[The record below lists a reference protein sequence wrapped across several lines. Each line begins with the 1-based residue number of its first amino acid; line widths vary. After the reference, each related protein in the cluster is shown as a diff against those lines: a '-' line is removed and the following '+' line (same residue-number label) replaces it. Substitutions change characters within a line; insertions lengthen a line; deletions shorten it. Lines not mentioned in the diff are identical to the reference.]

1 MCLNHMSTKA
11 KLLLLYEGG
20 YFVSLR
26 CKDTSFSPF
35 KSHHCKVKSI
45 YRGFLQVNEGFK
57 PLNFLETLPN
67 CHTFASAAA
76 KTISRLKYFGI
87 VFLVNVLYKAYFVSS
102 RCKPRRFMM
111 QTPEVL
117 GAY

>member
-26 CKDTSFSPF
+26 CKDTSFFPF

-57 PLNFLETLPN
+57 PF
-67 CHTFASAAA
+67 
-76 KTISRLKYFGI
+76 
-87 VFLVNVLYKAYFVSS
+87 YKANFVGS

>member
-26 CKDTSFSPF
+26 CKDTSFFPF

-45 YRGFLQVNEGFK
+45 YREFLQVNEGFK
-57 PLNFLETLPN
+57 PF
-67 CHTFASAAA
+67 
-76 KTISRLKYFGI
+76 
-87 VFLVNVLYKAYFVSS
+87 YKANFVGS

-111 QTPEVL
+111 HTPEVL